1 MSSIL
6 CLVFLCL
13 FKQKTAYEMRISD
26 WSSDVCSSDLNWR
39 GSSNRKLRPPI
50 SGRFVTDEFAAKIED
65 PNICRPL
72 ERKNSQSDTVHVFAW
87 KSSMEEER
95 HPFSV
100 RRYGEQLSAAVW
112 QRRRPNIT

>member
-1 MSSIL
+1 MLAFQI
-6 CLVFLCL
+6 CDPAPRRFP
-13 FKQKTAYEMRISD
+13 TGR
-26 WSSDVCSSDLNWR
+26 NWR

-87 KSSMEEER
+87 KSSMERSEER
-95 HPFSV
+95 RVGQECVSTCKSRWSPYNKKNKTETIK
-100 RRYGEQLSAAVW
+100 RE
-112 QRRRPNIT
+112 RPKK

>member
-1 MSSIL
+1 
-6 CLVFLCL
+6 
-13 FKQKTAYEMRISD
+13 MRISD

-87 KSSMEEER
+87 KSSIDRKSVASGKRVAVRVDLGGRR
-95 HPFSV
+95 H
-100 RRYGEQLSAAVW
+100 
-112 QRRRPNIT
+112 ITKTKETQHIKNTKHK

>member
-1 MSSIL
+1 MLAFQI
-6 CLVFLCL
+6 CDPAPRRFP
-13 FKQKTAYEMRISD
+13 TGR
-26 WSSDVCSSDLNWR
+26 NWR

-95 HPFSV
+95 HPFS
-100 RRYGEQLSAAVW
+100 RSEEHTSELQSLMRISYAVLCL
-112 QRRRPNIT
+112 